1 MNADLTEY
9 FEELKFGEIQ
19 HQGSMAVLP
28 VFSNHESELHYMTL
42 TNALKADL
50 VEISE
55 MNEMG
60 TVSELKVH
68 NSADVPVLILDGEEL
83 VGAKQ
88 NRIVNTTILLKER
101 SLTVIPVSCVEQGR
115 WSYKSRKFQDSSRL
129 AHSKLRNLKSVS
141 VKKSVEE
148 HGQHFSDQGELW
160 NAIHEI
166 ERKTDLHSPTSAM
179 TDIYDE
185 FKDDLTDYLET
196 FKVVEGQTGLLV
208 FINGEIMGL
217 DIISNKS
224 AYKVL
229 HKKLVESYA
238 LDSMLQ
244 DNKKTS
250 PNINIEVAH
259 KFIED
264 IRECDES
271 KNESVGY
278 GFDHRFASDLYIG
291 SALVFNNELIH
302 ASFFKSLEVEDG
314 EIGGMARS
322 TVRANLRGI

>member
-9 FEELKFGEIQ
+9 FKGLTFGELK
-19 HQGSMAVLP
+19 HQGSRAVLP
-28 VFSNHESELHYMTL
+28 VFTRHESEVEYMTL
-42 TNALKADL
+42 TEALKAHL

-68 NSADVPVLILDGEEL
+68 NNVDFPVLILDGEEL

-115 WSYKSRKFQDSSRL
+115 WSYKSRDFQDSSRL

-141 VKKSVEE
+141 VKKSVEDYGE
-148 HGQHFSDQGELW
+148 HFSDQGELW

-166 ERKTDLHSPTSAM
+166 EMKTDLHSPTSAM

-185 FKDDLTDYLET
+185 FKEDLKDYLET
-196 FKVVEGQTGLLV
+196 FKAVEGQTGLLV

-217 DIISNKS
+217 DIISNES
-224 AYKVL
+224 AYRVL
-229 HKKLVESYA
+229 HNKLVESYA

-244 DNKKTS
+244 DTKETS
-250 PNINIEVAH
+250 ANIKSEAAH
-259 KFIED
+259 KFVED
-264 IRECDES
+264 IMECDES
-271 KNESVGY
+271 RNESVGY
-278 GFDHRFASDLYIG
+278 GFDHRFASDLYTG
-291 SALVFNNELIH
+291 SALVFDGELIH
-302 ASFFKSLEVEDG
+302 ASFFKSLEIDDDET
-314 EIGGMARS
+314 GGMARS
-322 TVRANLRGI
+322 TVRANLRVT